1 MEDAH
6 MSGDDSDERSSNSGS
21 RLILSL
27 AVIIGISLFAIG
39 FVVTVT
45 SLSGDSV
52 AGAQSTDVLG
62 GADDG
67 SAFDH
72 NGALMLGF
80 VLSMSGVVIATTVP
94 AAHFLRGSKNKV

>member
-1 MEDAH
+1 
-6 MSGDDSDERSSNSGS
+6 MSGDDSDERSSSSES

-27 AVIIGISLFAIG
+27 AVIIGIALFAIG

-52 AGAQSTDVLG
+52 AGVRS
-62 GADDG
+62 ADDLYAADGG

-72 NGALMLGF
+72 TGALMLGL

-94 AAHFLRGSKNKV
+94 AAHFLRGSKNRI